1 MVNIMMMIIKK
12 IEFVVCKNV
21 FAHLSLLQDSTH
33 LLFKVSKY
41 TLQCIEFI
49 DTMIKVHPDQY
60 SRNRQR
66 QSRSIWI
73 SPPSSSKA
81 VQSEFII
88 NSSDR
93 LISNKREKFAWIVRL
108 ESFVSSLAVSFKYL
122 DSLKKIHATTFFI
135 PQITQGETEKVS
147 NIKSAFSNPFPN

>member
-1 MVNIMMMIIKK
+1 
-12 IEFVVCKNV
+12 
-21 FAHLSLLQDSTH
+21 
-33 LLFKVSKY
+33 
-41 TLQCIEFI
+41 
-49 DTMIKVHPDQY
+49 MIKVHPDQY
-60 SRNRQR
+60 SRNRQK

-147 NIKSAFSNPFPN
+147 NTKSAFSSPFPNWLDSLHCDILLTPWHSRCLGVQENQSLVKHFDSKSHWGCQQYFKV